1 MSSVDEACN
10 DPVDRS
16 FQPPSSTSTSSPG
29 SGSTSARSD
38 HPVEWDERKWVVN
51 ESRLMALFRSCQR
64 CGIPIEDINVS
75 KHASQIKVEW
85 RCLNGHQDK
94 WSSCPDTRGMAEN
107 NLLISSATLFTGTTY
122 TEIVD
127 WARLLNLQIPQKT
140 QYYAIQSTYLIPVIN
155 FAYKE
160 NQQQLM
166 TRLKHDQ
173 TAEKRLELCGD
184 ARCDSPGY
192 SAKYSTYSFMHDLTK
207 EIVHFELLQVTDS
220 TSSVAMETDG
230 LKKGLNHLLYTEELH
245 VDLLTTD
252 RSTSVRKVMREE
264 YRVITHEFDPWHLSK
279 SLRKK
284 LVALANK
291 KVNRD
296 LMPWIK
302 SITNHVWFASSS
314 CGGNPEELTRR
325 WKSLLHHICGVHRW
339 EEDGVNYT
347 CHHRSLTPD
356 EQRRKKWLQPDS
368 PAYKA
373 LSSVVL
379 DKKLLLDL
387 KQMANFKHTG
397 ALEVYHSAMLKYAP
411 KRLHFNYDTMRART
425 QLTILDH
432 NSNIGRPQAVTE
444 AGTMRYSIAFPK
456 QTKDWVA
463 KKLYVPTTQAFRK
476 HLVELVLERRQD
488 KTVKYKDPASK
499 VQLPPRPANIAN
511 VPKPPKAEV
520 VARSRSRFQVNE
532 EEND

>member
-10 DPVDRS
+10 DPVDLS

-64 CGIPIEDINVS
+64 CGIPIEDIKVS

-173 TAEKRLELCGD
+173 TAEK
-184 ARCDSPGY
+184 
-192 SAKYSTYSFMHDLTK
+192 
-207 EIVHFELLQVTDS
+207 
-220 TSSVAMETDG
+220 
-230 LKKGLNHLLYTEELH
+230 GLN
-245 VDLLTTD
+245 
-252 RSTSVRKVMREE
+252 SVG
-264 YRVITHEFDPWHLSK
+264 
-279 SLRKK
+279 
-284 LVALANK
+284 
-291 KVNRD
+291 
-296 LMPWIK
+296 MPDAI
-302 SITNHVWFASSS
+302 HQ
-314 CGGNPEELTRR
+314 ELTRR

-411 KRLHFNYDTMRART
+411 KRLHFNYNTMRART

-432 NSNIGRPQAVTE
+432 NSNVGRPQAVTE
-444 AGTMRYSIAFPK
+444 AGTMRYSITFPK

-499 VQLPPRPANIAN
+499 VQLPPRPGNIAN

>member
-10 DPVDRS
+10 DPVDLS

-64 CGIPIEDINVS
+64 CGIPIEDIKVS

-207 EIVHFELLQVTDS
+207 EIVHFELLQ
-220 TSSVAMETDG
+220 
-230 LKKGLNHLLYTEELH
+230 
-245 VDLLTTD
+245 
-252 RSTSVRKVMREE
+252 
-264 YRVITHEFDPWHLSK
+264 
-279 SLRKK
+279 
-284 LVALANK
+284 
-291 KVNRD
+291 
-296 LMPWIK
+296 
-302 SITNHVWFASSS
+302 
-314 CGGNPEELTRR
+314 ELTRR

-411 KRLHFNYDTMRART
+411 KRLHFNYNTMRART

-432 NSNIGRPQAVTE
+432 NSNVGRPQAVTE
-444 AGTMRYSIAFPK
+444 AGTMRYSITFPK

-499 VQLPPRPANIAN
+499 VQLPPRPGNIAN

>member
-38 HPVEWDERKWVVN
+38 HPVEWDERK
-51 ESRLMALFRSCQR
+51 SCQR
-64 CGIPIEDINVS
+64 CGIPIEDINVI
-75 KHASQIKVEW
+75 KHASKIKVEW

-127 WARLLNLQIPQKT
+127 WAGLLNLQIPQKT
-140 QYYAIQSTYLIPVIN
+140 QYYAIQSTYLIP
-155 FAYKE
+155 
-160 NQQQLM
+160 
-166 TRLKHDQ
+166 
-173 TAEKRLELCGD
+173 EL
-184 ARCDSPGY
+184 
-192 SAKYSTYSFMHDLTK
+192 
-207 EIVHFELLQVTDS
+207 I
-220 TSSVAMETDG
+220 
-230 LKKGLNHLLYTEELH
+230 
-245 VDLLTTD
+245 
-252 RSTSVRKVMREE
+252 
-264 YRVITHEFDPWHLSK
+264 
-279 SLRKK
+279 
-284 LVALANK
+284 
-291 KVNRD
+291 
-296 LMPWIK
+296 
-302 SITNHVWFASSS
+302 
-314 CGGNPEELTRR
+314 RR

-387 KQMANFKHTG
+387 KQMENFKHTG

-432 NSNIGRPQAVTE
+432 NSNVGRPQAVTE

-476 HLVELVLERRQD
+476 HLVELVLERRRG

-511 VPKPPKAEV
+511 VPQLPKAEV
-520 VARSRSRFQVNE
+520 VARSRSRFKVNE